1 MRDRELYARI
11 LGICSP
17 WQVVDVDLRRE
28 ESEVVVKIKHDES
41 SRLTCSTCGAES
53 PGYDCRKRRWRH
65 LDTCQ
70 YKTILEC
77 DVPRVECATHGVVQ
91 AKVPWA
97 EPGSRFTA
105 MFEALVI
112 DWLHEASISGVA
124 KLLKLSWDE
133 VDGVMSRAVE
143 RGLVRRGNVACTQIS
158 VDEKARASRH
168 AYVTIVVDHDND
180 GRVVYVGTGRKKN
193 ALESF
198 FEQIGA
204 DACAKIKSIA
214 MDMWPAFIEAT
225 RRFVPGADRKIA
237 FDRFHVAQHIGN
249 AVDQVRRNENRQ
261 LIAQG
266 NDALKGS
273 RYLWLK
279 NPENQK
285 PSSLARFKKLEA
297 SSLVTAKAWRIK
309 ELARHLW
316 GQRKWFEAFV
326 EWTEW
331 QRKALRTKLAPM
343 IKVAHTVCE
352 HLWGIANAISLNV
365 CNAKSESYNA
375 AVQKISSRAHGFRND
390 QRFANAIYFHL
401 GRLSLY
407 PDGFTA
413 RP

>member
-1 MRDRELYARI
+1 
-11 LGICSP
+11 
-17 WQVVDVDLRRE
+17 
-28 ESEVVVKIKHDES
+28 VKIKHDES

-273 RYLWLK
+273 RYLW
-279 NPENQK
+279 
-285 PSSLARFKKLEA
+285 
-297 SSLVTAKAWRIK
+297 
-309 ELARHLW
+309 